1 MIPDLTMHFNDYK
14 DDAIY
19 LSNPSQDFIL
29 KIEEGSGD
37 NLDLEDIGKGYVDYW
52 YIEGIDHNGCEYGG
66 GFLYQKELIRDKNPT
81 IEEIIND
88 IKSTD
93 QLDDPEIIKT
103 VYLIDTEVGEQMYN
117 KFSIAA
123 QLRIQ
128 EQRAEILR
136 QEIEGYEE
144 R

>member
-1 MIPDLTMHFNDYK
+1 M
-14 DDAIY
+14 
-19 LSNPSQDFIL
+19 
-29 KIEEGSGD
+29 GSS
-37 NLDLEDIGKGYVDYW
+37 
-52 YIEGIDHNGCEYGG
+52 H
-66 GFLYQKELIRDKNPT
+66 QKELIRDKNPT

-103 VYLIDTEVGEQMYN
+103 VYLIDTEVGEKLYD

-136 QEIEGYEE
+136 QEIKVLRQEIEGYDE